1 MTMTKVLICD
11 DHEVVR
17 AGLRLILEN
26 QTDLQI
32 VGEAK
37 SGEELIQQARQWQP
51 DLVITDLSMPGLG
64 GLEAIPRV
72 RAAAPQARVLILT
85 VHDDEAYFF
94 QALEAGA
101 EGYVLK
107 GASADEL
114 LAAVRLLRQGGV
126 PIPRMLGQ
134 HLLKD
139 YLTRLK
145 NGVARHYEQL
155 SPREREVLRL
165 VAEGQTNR
173 GIALH
178 LSVSVRTVE
187 RLCASTIDKLGLH
200 NRAELIG
207 YAARRGLLGDKG
219 KR

>member
-1 MTMTKVLICD
+1 MTITKVLICD